1 MNRVVIRRLE
11 LQGFGVYGK
20 TTRFTL
26 SDGLNVFIAPNEA
39 GKSTFLAGVQATLF
53 GLPQKTDAQ
62 LWGTARFRSWDLPL
76 PFRGQITLLAGD
88 VWHSIHRNFETHE
101 VIWTTAELEAPS
113 NQPKSLARARADG
126 HASPSL
132 PPAPTTD
139 AWRVLFHGDHRP
151 SGRSESRAR
160 YENHLRQLLG
170 IDDPTL
176 FRLTYCIT
184 QDPEERSDEELVYRA
199 RQVPQEV
206 QHLISGSGSRVN
218 DVLEHLYDCFAAI
231 TQLTGDAG
239 LVRPGNVRAANLS
252 KPGRLEEIAARLLLA
267 RETLRSSSASL
278 DRLHES
284 ETRLGELRDAQDK
297 LVREIDG
304 DQRLLQDWDK
314 WARARLDLR
323 KQRKAAAEIE
333 HAIAQHQREENRER
347 DFAARLSA
355 SLPEYQDIDFP
366 FDDYAARLKSLA
378 DGRRE
383 RARLEKEAQETRAER
398 ERLSAEIV
406 KIEATIQEQYKDVAE
421 RPDLLRDLDEWER
434 VRTELTNL
442 RDELE
447 RLHAQAL
454 ECEQGMSRTAHWA
467 ALDCETD
474 LRKAKPVRRLQEL
487 EKRVP
492 RLLAWAEESQRT
504 ENELADC
511 DARLAGELHAAS
523 EAPEELRREALQYP
537 ERSARLK
544 LAADAEARKHRD
556 KQDRLAELEKATGE
570 LRELE
575 SALAARLGG
584 ASAGGNAEAPGLARA
599 IATADSDALVVADVS
614 SPWTPALEAIGKKL
628 ECLQEEARLLSRI
641 GDARGSIRRGLWTQV
656 ILPAFGVCVAVFA
669 LLLVALHLP
678 GPAKSAF
685 WMALGAGAVAG
696 AITGALAYRKT
707 RGAALKDLRSAQG
720 KLSSVQRTMHTIDA
734 RLAESDSGLEAL
746 EAPDLMR
753 IEEQAT
759 RHSEARRTLQ
769 ALQQSAPSAS
779 DVELARQK
787 AEQARAES
795 DHFERCVSVLGPDP
809 QSLVHEWESTARRA
823 DSLRARLHAS
833 AAEFGPVDW
842 AHCEAAALPEAWAP
856 FITLA
861 RLIAEDPARND
872 DSHAESPADSPW
884 TGMRVISVLRGVRPD
899 DWKAWTAEAA
909 AFEKCCTG
917 LREAWSRITSLGT
930 DENGKSKIGK
940 LEQRDAELAQ
950 ACAPFDLAHPREE
963 IASKV
968 RECQALVERR
978 SRAIAQ
984 QEPLGPQLE
993 TLETSKDDLER
1004 SLAALTPSLAA
1015 LLRPAEDDPSAA
1027 LARLAKAREHRA
1039 EIDKAKAAGQGV
1051 LSGLGAAD
1059 ASDLRTKLEDARQE
1073 GARATEIARA
1083 LEERYPLLQELADAD
1098 PEEMQRRHDALVQR
1112 AAQRKGD
1119 QEQLESEHL
1128 RLSEQAASARTEGGH
1143 AGNAA
1148 VLEIEV
1154 AALEREQEALIRE
1167 RDACRTAFEVLRD
1180 AAECF
1185 SHSHRQALEQRVSQ
1199 IFRRIS
1205 LHEERTIRLEE
1216 NFEITVLHNDRPCA
1230 IRQLSQGARDQLA
1243 LSLRLAVAE
1252 FLSEERRLPL
1262 LFDDPFLSF
1271 DPDRLESMRAT
1282 LQALAE
1288 ERQIVLLSHRGDQ
1301 AEWGSPIVI
1310 A

>member
-26 SDGLNVFIAPNEA
+26 SDGLNVFIAPNES

-53 GLPQKTDAQ
+53 GLPEKTDAQ

-76 PFRGQITLLAGD
+76 PFRGQITLLAGNA
-88 VWHSIHRNFETHE
+88 WHSIHRNFETHE
-101 VIWTTAELEAPS
+101 VIWTTAELEAPG
-113 NQPKSLARARADG
+113 NQPKSSPKSLPNNQPSGISRARADA
-126 HASPSL
+126 HASLSL

-151 SGRSESRAR
+151 SARSESRAR

-170 IDDPTL
+170 IDDPAL

-184 QDPEERSDEELVYRA
+184 QDPEERSKEELVYRA

-218 DVLEHLYDCFAAI
+218 DVLEHLYDSFAAI

-284 ETRLGELRDAQDK
+284 ETRLGELRDARDK

-314 WARARLDLR
+314 WARARQDLR
-323 KQRKAAAEIE
+323 KQRKAAADIE
-333 HAIAQHQREENRER
+333 HTIAQHQREENRER

-383 RARLEKEAQETRAER
+383 RARLEKEAQETGAER

-434 VRTELTNL
+434 VRTELTSL

-511 DARLAGELHAAS
+511 DARLAGELRAAS
-523 EAPEELRREALQYP
+523 DAPEELRKEALQYP

-570 LRELE
+570 VRELE
-575 SALAARLGG
+575 SALAPRLGG
-584 ASAGGNAEAPGLARA
+584 AGAGGNAEAPA
-599 IATADSDALVVADVS
+599 VADVS
-614 SPWTPALEAIGKKL
+614 SPWSPVLEAIGKKL

-678 GPAKSAF
+678 GPAKSTF

-707 RGAALKDLRSAQG
+707 RGAALKDLRGAQG
-720 KLSSVQRTMHTIDA
+720 KLSSVQRTMHAIDA
-734 RLAESDSGLEAL
+734 RLAESGSGLEAL
-746 EAPDLMR
+746 EAPDLTR
-753 IEEQAT
+753 IEEQAA

-779 DVELARQK
+779 DVELARKK

-823 DSLRARLHAS
+823 DSLRARLNAS

-861 RLIAEDPARND
+861 RLITEDPARD
-872 DSHAESPADSPW
+872 DHSPAESPADPPW
-884 TGMRVISVLRGVRPD
+884 TGTRVISVLRGVRPD
-899 DWKAWTAEAA
+899 DWKAWTAEAT

-968 RECQALVERR
+968 RECQALAERR

-984 QEPLGPQLE
+984 QEPLGPQRE

-1004 SLAALTPSLAA
+1004 SLAALTPALAA
-1015 LLRPAEDDPSAA
+1015 LLRPAEDDPSVA

-1051 LSGLGAAD
+1051 LSALGAAD

-1073 GARATEIARA
+1073 GARAMEITRA

-1098 PEEMQRRHDALVQR
+1098 PEEIQRRHDALVQR

-1167 RDACRTAFEVLRD
+1167 RDACRTAFEALRD
-1180 AAECF
+1180 AAERF

-1216 NFEITVLHNDRPCA
+1216 SFEITVLHNDRPCA

-1301 AEWGSPIVI
+1301 GSWGSPIVI